1 MRPHE
6 VKTVRTEVLGLHQGD
21 FARLIGVSRNT
32 IVSWEKG
39 RTPVPDLQAG
49 IIRQLEQEAKRR
61 ENVEEWARGLLSL
74 AVGGLFGLMLGKLF
88 SNDHKAT
95 HSDET

>member
-6 VKTVRTEVLGLHQGD
+6 VKTARTEVLGLNQGD
-21 FARLIGVSRNT
+21 FARLVGVSRNT

-49 IIRQLEQEAKRR
+49 IIRQLEQEARHR
-61 ENVEEWARGLLSL
+61 ENVDEWARGLLSL
-74 AVGGLFGLMLGKLF
+74 AVGGFFGIMLAKIF
-88 SNDHKAT
+88 SEDR
-95 HSDET
+95 SR